1 MGAAGVTGS
10 AGEFLLGVAGESHF
24 GGFAFGK
31 RVPLQL
37 GQRLR
42 VEPRVLSSCADPHLE
57 QTYVPWPGFV
67 PARATTH
74 LPARWR
80 RWLRKGED
88 SGPVVRPGLG
98 CAGRAAGSAN
108 VTSTSKVLGSHLN
121 LLFQPAHQARTDRMQ
136 DEPTRGVGPHLGLEF
151 PGEFWIRTCAP
162 SECATRDDGSGEPR
176 HLSSQALARALL
188 NRSARGRAHDLVQPP
203 RPHVVDQP

>member
-1 MGAAGVTGS
+1 MANPADGCRGATGS

-24 GGFAFGK
+24 GGFAFRK

-108 VTSTSKVLGSHLN
+108 VTSTSRSSAPTLTSCSSQHTRRERIGCRTN
-121 LLFQPAHQARTDRMQ
+121 RPAASVRTWAWNS
-136 DEPTRGVGPHLGLEF
+136 P
-151 PGEFWIRTCAP
+151 A
-162 SECATRDDGSGEPR
+162 SSGSGHAPR
-176 HLSSQALARALL
+176 
-188 NRSARGRAHDLVQPP
+188 RSARPATIVPVSLGISPLRRSLEP
-203 RPHVVDQP
+203 R